1 MPRFYF
7 HLQHDDGVVAD
18 RLGAV
23 LPDDEAAW
31 YQAFRSARALLSE
44 RAEPGW
50 RAAGHFIQVEDEA
63 GRAIVSLPLI
73 EVAEL
78 AR

>member
-7 HLQHDDGVVAD
+7 HLVNDWGQCSDTHGM
-18 RLGAV
+18 V

-31 YQAFRSARALLSE
+31 YQAFRSARDLLGGSD
-44 RAEPGW
+44 GS
-50 RAAGHFIQVEDEA
+50 AAMHIYVEDEA
-63 GRAIVSLPLI
+63 GRQIWSLPI
-73 EVAEL
+73 EEIVDM